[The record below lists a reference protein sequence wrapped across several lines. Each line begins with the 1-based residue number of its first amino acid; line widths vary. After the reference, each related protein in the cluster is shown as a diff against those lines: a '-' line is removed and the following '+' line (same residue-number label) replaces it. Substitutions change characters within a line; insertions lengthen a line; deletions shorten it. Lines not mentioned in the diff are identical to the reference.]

1 MSKVKRLF
9 LPLREKSIRELK
21 FGDEVLLSGI
31 LYTARDKAHQRLTE
45 SLRKKKRLPI
55 PLGGQI
61 IYYCGPTPAPP
72 GWTIGSCGPTTSSR
86 MDAFTPALL
95 KAGLKGMIGKGDR
108 SGDVVEAIKKFKAIY
123 FLTLAGMG
131 ALLSE
136 KVKGARII
144 AYPELGPE
152 AIYELKVKDFP
163 VMVGIDSRGG
173 NIYDAK

>member
-1 MSKVKRLF
+1 LSKLKRIF
-9 LPLREKSIRELK
+9 LPLREKAIRELR
-21 FGDEVLLSGI
+21 FSDEVLLSGI
-31 LYTARDKAHQRLTE
+31 LYTARDKAHQRLVE
-45 SLRKKKRLPI
+45 LLRKKKRLPI
-55 PLGGQI
+55 PLEGQV
-61 IYYCGPTPAPP
+61 IYYSGPTPAPP
-72 GWTIGSCGPTTSSR
+72 GWAIGSCGPTTSSR

-108 SGDVVEAIKKFKAIY
+108 SGDVVEVIKKFKAIY